1 MKAIVAIMCLII
13 AALSAAESPA
23 DAQGAPPD
31 SRPQSNQRLSHQMNQ
46 PPPDPASRTILSND
60 IIEEIRQLY
69 LQAKKE
75 LEQKAATP
83 NKAQ

>member
-1 MKAIVAIMCLII
+1 MKAIVAIMFLIVF
-13 AALSAAESPA
+13 AVSAVELPA
-23 DAQGAPPD
+23 DAQGTPTD
-31 SRPQSNQRLSHQMNQ
+31 SRPQSNQWLSHQMNQ
-46 PPPDPASRTILSND
+46 PPPDPAKRTILSD
-60 IIEEIRQLY
+60 EIIEEIRQLY